1 MKKPTQLSRRQL
13 VAAIGSLPFAPS
25 AFAQGEANYPERPI
39 RLIVPNVAGG
49 GADAFARQVANKA
62 SQILGR
68 PIVVEN
74 RAGAGSTIGAEEA
87 SRAAPDGYTLLWGS
101 TTTFA
106 IAPHVYPSVR
116 YDPRT
121 SFEPISAV
129 MSAPLMLVV
138 SEKLPVKDVASLIA
152 LAKAQPGK
160 LNYGSAGAATTHHIA
175 MELFRQKV
183 GLDLVHVPYKG
194 EAPAVPDL
202 LAGNIDLMFA
212 SINIAA
218 LYHASGRLKILGSS
232 GRTRSVLLPD
242 VPTIQEQGFSDY
254 NYEVWQAVVAPKGTP
269 NGVLSK
275 LNSAFVQAIT
285 SKEVTAWIRGN
296 SAASII
302 AGPSSALKELIAAD
316 YERYREVVKNANIAK
331 N

>member
-49 GADAFARQVANKA
+49 GADVFARQVANKA

-87 SRAAPDGYTLLWGS
+87 SRAAPDGYTLLWGD

-106 IAPHVYPSVR
+106 IGPHVYPSVR

-121 SFEPISAV
+121 SFEPISAM

-160 LNYGSAGAATTHHIA
+160 LNYGSAGAATPHHIA

-218 LYHASGRLKILGSS
+218 AYHASGRLKILGSS

-254 NYEVWQAVVAPKGTP
+254 NYAVWHAVVAPKGTP

-285 SKEVTAWIRGN
+285 SEEVTAWIRGN